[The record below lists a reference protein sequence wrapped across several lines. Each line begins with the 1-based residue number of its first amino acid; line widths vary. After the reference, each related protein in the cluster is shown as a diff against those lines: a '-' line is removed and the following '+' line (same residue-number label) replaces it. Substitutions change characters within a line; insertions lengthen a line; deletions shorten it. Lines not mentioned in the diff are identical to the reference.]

1 MSLFLLKWLI
11 SFGFCRNMVVRSIT
25 RLKKSYFLLIFLGFS
40 LFNPLLRAQPHKLN
54 NFSNPYKNIYGLSW
68 SIINDNEDSIAYLF
82 DTKRCWNGFFF
93 PSRISYDKYI
103 GYGWSF
109 EGSLSYNKYKPGKLV
124 NDTATVG
131 GSCLALDAN
140 MHLNLNRYARGQTFD
155 PFLVGGLGFTYRTK
169 KPPGAEEPI
178 QKKYTPTLNL
188 ALGTNIWVAGNI
200 GIQLQMLGKLS
211 LAKEFIKTKNNYV
224 QYTVGLVYKQT
235 KKFKSQRFR
244 FKKHW
249 WTMKPKK
256 RNRTKKSK
264 R

>member
-1 MSLFLLKWLI
+1 MMVKTSIISLKTL
-11 SFGFCRNMVVRSIT
+11 
-25 RLKKSYFLLIFLGFS
+25 
-40 LFNPLLRAQPHKLN
+40 LLRTALTAFAAFYFMVAYAQPHKALN
-54 NFSNPYKNIYGLSW
+54 YSNPYKSIYGLSW
-68 SIINDNEDSIAYLF
+68 SIINDNEDSLAYLF
-82 DTKRCWNGFFF
+82 DVKRCWNGFIL

-131 GSCLALDAN
+131 GTCLALDAN
-140 MHLNLNRYARGQTFD
+140 MHLNLNRYGRGQTFD
-155 PFLVGGLGFTYRTK
+155 PFLVGGLGFTYRSK
-169 KPPGAEEPI
+169 KPPGAEKAIE
-178 QKKYTPTLNL
+178 KKYTPTLNL
-188 ALGTNIWVAGNI
+188 AIGTNVWVTDKI

-224 QYTVGLVYKQT
+224 QYTVGIVYKQT
-235 KKFKSQRFR
+235 KKFKSQSFR

-249 WTMKPKK
+249 WTMKPRK
-256 RNRTKKSK
+256 RNKKKKSRSK